1 MILESRAFGPRFR
14 SGDQAQICNIILIPL
29 IKVICIKD
37 MLLLSYLRFSIAQ
50 LNILLC
56 LHLQPIKTVIYS
68 HSNKESCQDGLP
80 A

>member
-1 MILESRAFGPRFR
+1 MIFLM
-14 SGDQAQICNIILIPL
+14 ICYYQ
-29 IKVICIKD
+29 VAWE
-37 MLLLSYLRFSIAQ
+37 FSIAQ
-50 LNILLC
+50 LNILLY